1 MSSRGRTT
9 KRDVGLVEECDSVFI
24 IKAERGDGENQ
35 TLSFY
40 CTEPELITIRG
51 GEREYAGG
59 FGQISNAVVFETGS
73 EARTARN
80 RLAKIY
86 ADLPVEMRV
95 LQRTRKEM
103 FQARLK

>member
-1 MSSRGRTT
+1 MRDHTT
-9 KRDVGLVEECDSVFI
+9 NQDVGLDEGCDPVFI

-40 CTEPELITIRG
+40 CTEPELIHSMS

-59 FGQISNAVVFETGS
+59 FSEISNVIVFETGS

-86 ADLPVEMRV
+86 RDLPVEMVVLRV
-95 LQRTRKEM
+95 TRKEI